1 MDKTYHS
8 KCGFALRH
16 PHNLQ
21 RALADNKLELR
32 SDKFILCSG
41 SMTYQADQAMQYN
54 TSELC
59 DLYAD
64 MIDVV
69 EPLFANYGGRR
80 SFGGMI
86 QTIKCFEDNGLI
98 RQVLSEPGVGKVLL
112 VDGGGSARR
121 ALLDAELAV
130 MAAENGW
137 EGVVLY
143 GSVRDVD
150 TLEDFDIGIQA
161 VNAIPVGADDQG
173 FGEVDVPVNF
183 AGVTFLPGDHLY
195 ADSTGIILSAD
206 PLDIE

>member
-1 MDKTYHS
+1 
-8 KCGFALRH
+8 
-16 PHNLQ
+16 
-21 RALADNKLELR
+21 
-32 SDKFILCSG
+32 
-41 SMTYQADQAMQYN
+41 MTYQVDGQMQYN

-64 MIDVV
+64 LIDVV

-80 SFGGMI
+80 SFGGKI
-86 QTIKCFEDNGLI
+86 HTVKCFEDNGLV
-98 RQVLSEPGVGKVLL
+98 RQMLAEPGVGKVLL
-112 VDGGGSARR
+112 IDGGGSARR
-121 ALLDAELAV
+121 ALIDAELAT

-137 EGVVLY
+137 EGIVVY

-173 FGEVDVPVNF
+173 FGETDVPVCF
-183 AGVTFLPGDHLY
+183 AGVTFLPDDHLY

-206 PLDIE
+206 ALDIE

>member
-1 MDKTYHS
+1 MLV
-8 KCGFALRH
+8 AL
-16 PHNLQ
+16 NQ
-21 RALADNKLELR
+21 DMQLEVSLDR
-32 SDKFILCSG
+32 FILCSG
-41 SMTYQADQAMQYN
+41 SMTYQVGNQMQYN

-69 EPLFANYGGRR
+69 EPIFANYGGRR
-80 SFGGMI
+80 SFGGVI
-86 QTIKCFEDNGLI
+86 NTLKCFEDNGLV
-98 RQVLSEPGVGKVLL
+98 RQMLSEPGVGKVLL
-112 VDGGGSARR
+112 IDGGGSARR
-121 ALLDAELAV
+121 ALIDAELAA

-137 EGVVLY
+137 EGIVCY

-161 VNAIPVGADDQG
+161 VNAIPVRADDQG
-173 FGEVDVPVNF
+173 FGEVDAPVCF

>member
-1 MDKTYHS
+1 
-8 KCGFALRH
+8 
-16 PHNLQ
+16 
-21 RALADNKLELR
+21 
-32 SDKFILCSG
+32 
-41 SMTYQADQAMQYN
+41 MQYN

-98 RQVLSEPGVGKVLL
+98 RQVLAEPGVGKVLL

-137 EGVVLY
+137 EGIVLY

-195 ADSTGIILSAD
+195 ADSTGIILSAEA
-206 PLDIE
+206 LDIE